1 MAAGDGPDDVRAF
14 VRAFW
19 RELDS
24 LRHERGMSYK
34 QLERRTKIACSTLQ
48 YWMTRSR
55 RLQPWVQVRAVVLAL
70 HAPEDLWFDRWK
82 QADHMSALNGSAA
95 INSGDFDGDAPPGGA
110 AVVARA
116 QLPMDILEFIGR
128 EGEQRRLREALSPDD
143 GATAMA
149 VSVITG
155 MAGIGK
161 TRLAVHVAHQLRRW
175 FRLDDLQLYA
185 DLRGHCPA
193 GEPADPAATLAAF
206 LRCLGVPG
214 GDLPGDVD
222 GRAALY
228 RDRMDGKRAIVVL
241 DDAADE
247 QQVQQLLPGSPTCRV
262 LVTSRR
268 RLNGLDG
275 ARPLALGLFSLEEA
289 LTLLATVAG
298 GERVPA
304 ERAAAEEIVRRCGYL
319 PLAVTLAARR
329 LQARP
334 AWALAD
340 LAELLGVE
348 AGRLDELA
356 VRNRAVRTVFD
367 LSYRRLGGEQ
377 RRMFRLLGLHP
388 GHDFTAQS
396 AAALADVRPEQAKA
410 LLESLFD
417 EHLLDQATCGRYRFH
432 GLMRSYAG
440 ERAGDEEA
448 ADGGIE
454 AVRRLLVWY
463 LHTAESA
470 SRTLAPGIH
479 RFPLDSAGVPGRHV
493 VHFGTCGQALTWL
506 DAEHANLA
514 AAVRVASGH
523 RFDLVAWRLASALL
537 SFFQL
542 RRRCDEWIATFTVAV
557 CAARRLQDAAG
568 EARLLDGLGVA
579 YCEAGRFPESLD
591 CHQRA
596 LSLYRRSGDRIGES
610 QVLNNL
616 GDYHRHRGQFEEAAD
631 HYRQSTDICRELGID
646 DFTGVK
652 DLDKELGDTSGLA
665 DPLERLDQD

>member
-1 MAAGDGPDDVRAF
+1 MAGDGPDDVRAF

-24 LRHERGMSYK
+24 LRRERGMSYK

-48 YWMTRSR
+48 YWMISSG
-55 RLQPWVQVRAVVLAL
+55 RLLPWVQVRAVVLAL
-70 HAPEDLWFDRWK
+70 EAPEELWFDRWK
-82 QADHMSALNGSAA
+82 QADHRSALNGAAA
-95 INSGDFDGDAPPGGA
+95 INWGECDGDAPLSGA
-110 AVVARA
+110 AVAARA
-116 QLPMDILEFIGR
+116 QLPMDILEFTGR
-128 EGEQRRLREALSPDD
+128 EGELRQLREALSPDD
-143 GATAMA
+143 GATAVA

-161 TRLAVHVAHQLRRW
+161 TRLAVHVAHELRRW
-175 FRLDDLQLYA
+175 FRLDDVQLYA
-185 DLRGHCPA
+185 DLRGHCPD
-193 GEPADPAATLAAF
+193 GGPADPAVTLAAF
-206 LRCLGVPG
+206 LRLLGMPG
-214 GDLPGDVD
+214 GDLPGDVNA
-222 GRAALY
+222 RAALY

-247 QQVQQLLPGSPTCRV
+247 QQVQPLLPGSPTCRV

-268 RLNGLDG
+268 MLTGLDG
-275 ARPLALGLFSLEEA
+275 VRPLTLGLFSLEEA

-298 GERVPA
+298 GERVLA
-304 ERAAAEEIVRRCGYL
+304 ERAAAEEILRLCGYL
-319 PLAVTLAARR
+319 PLAVALAARR

-367 LSYRRLGGEQ
+367 LSYRQLGGER

-388 GHDFTAQS
+388 GHDFTAHS
-396 AAALADVRPEQAKA
+396 AAALADLRPEQARA
-410 LLESLFD
+410 LLESLLD
-417 EHLLDQATCGRYRFH
+417 EHLLDQAMCGRYRFH
-432 GLMRSYAG
+432 GLMRTYAG
-440 ERAGDEEA
+440 ERAGGEEA

-470 SRTLAPGIH
+470 SWALAPGIR
-479 RFPLDSAGVPGRHV
+479 RFPLDSAGVPGRLV
-493 VHFGTCGQALTWL
+493 VQFSTCGQALAWF

-537 SFFQL
+537 GFFRL
-542 RRRCDEWIATFTVAV
+542 RKHWDEWIATFTVAV
-557 CAARRLQDAAG
+557 CAARRLEDAAG

-579 YCEAGRFPESLD
+579 YCEVGRFPESLD
-591 CHQRA
+591 CFQRA

-616 GDYHRHRGQFEEAAD
+616 GEYHWHRGRFEEAAD
-631 HYRQSTDICRELGID
+631 HYRQSTNICRELGID
-646 DFTGVK
+646 DFTGVNN
-652 DLDKELGDTSGLA
+652 LGKELGDTSGLA
-665 DPLERLDQD
+665 DTLERLDQD